1 NAGTASAVFTV
12 SLTTASAQPITAS
25 YATVDGSATAGGNAA
40 TGGSDYVA
48 TSGVLTFA
56 PGVTAQQVTV
66 AVRGDL
72 VFETNEGFQVSLANP
87 LNATLADAQGAG
99 TIVNDD
105 APPTV
110 AINDTT
116 VTEGA
121 TGAAL
126 FTVTLTGATQLP
138 ATVDFVT
145 TDGTATAGADYTTA
159 SGT

>member
-1 NAGTASAVFTV
+1 
-12 SLTTASAQPITAS
+12 SLS
-25 YATVDGSATAGGNAA
+25 
-40 TGGSDYVA
+40 
-48 TSGVLTFA
+48 
-56 PGVTAQQVTV
+56 
-66 AVRGDL
+66 
-72 VFETNEGFQVSLANP
+72 NP

-121 TGAAL
+121 TSAAL

-138 ATVDFVT
+138 ATVDFAT

-159 SGT
+159 SGTLTFAPGTTSQQIAVPILNDNVTEVAETFFVGLSNASGATIADNQGVGTIADDEGLPAITISDRTVVEGNA